1 MNRRSFIKALSF
13 IPAVSLFSGRNVF
26 GMSRQNGLNG
36 ISNSESGTLAS
47 IFVDNTAPRL
57 IVVAARPSMG
67 KTSFLLNLLNEV
79 GLNKNERCL
88 YFSLENTREALLTR
102 LMAIRSGVPISKIEK
117 GQLDSSEWGQIM
129 GVTDKIAKSKI
140 YINDA
145 GTIDIEEI
153 KSQVLD
159 HQQQYQNVR
168 YVFVD
173 YFQLFRTGN
182 GYPSRDAYLKD
193 TLKQMNK
200 MARELNIVVVLA
212 AQLNRGVELR
222 KNRRPIPQDLREVRD
237 LSSIDELVLL
247 YRDNY
252 YDQDNANNTMEISR
266 LTSKFKTDSIYFAE
280 MSNSNLLITNVRR
293 RV

>member
-1 MNRRSFIKALSF
+1 MNRRSFIKALGF
-13 IPAVSLFSGRNVF
+13 IPAVSLFGGRIVF

-36 ISNSESGTLAS
+36 FSNSESETLAS
-47 IFVDNTAPRL
+47 IFADHSAPRL
-57 IVVAARPSMG
+57 IVVGARPSMG

-79 GLNKNERCL
+79 GLNQNERCL
-88 YFSLENTREALLTR
+88 YFSLENTRETLLTR
-102 LMAIRSGVPISKIEK
+102 LMAIRSGAPISKIEK
-117 GQLDSSEWGQIM
+117 GLLDGSEWDQIM

-145 GTIDIEEI
+145 GTISIEEI

-159 HQQQYQNVR
+159 HHQQYQNVR

-182 GYPSRDAYLKD
+182 GYPSRDTYLKD
-193 TLKQMNK
+193 VLKQMNK
-200 MARELNIVVVLA
+200 MTRDLNIVVVLA
-212 AQLNRGVELR
+212 AQLNRGRELP

-247 YRDNY
+247 YRDSY
-252 YDQDNANNTMEISR
+252 YEQDKANSIMEISR
-266 LTSKFKTDSIYFAE
+266 LTSKFKTDSIYLAE
-280 MSNSNLLITNVRR
+280 MSNLNQLITNVRR
-293 RV
+293 KI